1 MTAPLAPRIAG
12 APISWGVSE
21 VPGWGHQLAP
31 EAVLRQMRDVGLA
44 AAEFGPEG
52 FLPDAPAEKAAVL
65 AAHGLRA
72 VGQFVPVV
80 LHDADHDPLP
90 GVRAAVDGLA
100 AAGAGTL
107 VVAAAS
113 GADGYDGRPPLD
125 GAGWERLLANLDRI
139 ADAAAAAG
147 LVAALHPHVGTLV
160 ESGEETGRVLDGSRI
175 GLCLDTGHLVIGGG
189 DPVEV
194 AARRPERVAHVHLK
208 DVRRDLALRVR
219 TGALTYT
226 DAVRRGLYAPLGA
239 GDVDIAAIVGLL
251 EARGYAGWYVLEQD
265 TVLAAAPGEGGA
277 AGPLDD
283 VRASLAYLLSLAGP
297 AGAAGGAGP
306 DRQEPPGLPEPPGP
320 AGPAAASPAA
330 PPPSAVSGGAPRR
343 GEG

>member
-1 MTAPLAPRIAG
+1 MTASLAPRIAG

-72 VGQFVPVV
+72 VGQFGPVV
-80 LHDADHDPLP
+80 LHDRDHDPLP
-90 GVRAAVDGLA
+90 GVEAAIAGLA

-113 GADGYDGRPPLD
+113 GAHGYDGRPPLD
-125 GAGWERLLANLDRI
+125 AAGWERLLAALDRI

-226 DAVRRGLYAPLGA
+226 EAVRRGLYAPLGA

-277 AGPLDD
+277 PDPADD
-283 VRASLAYLLSLAGP
+283 VRASLAYLLSLADPVGS
-297 AGAAGGAGP
+297 AA
-306 DRQEPPGLPEPPGP
+306 
-320 AGPAAASPAA
+320 
-330 PPPSAVSGGAPRR
+330 SGGAPGRR
-343 GEG
+343 EG